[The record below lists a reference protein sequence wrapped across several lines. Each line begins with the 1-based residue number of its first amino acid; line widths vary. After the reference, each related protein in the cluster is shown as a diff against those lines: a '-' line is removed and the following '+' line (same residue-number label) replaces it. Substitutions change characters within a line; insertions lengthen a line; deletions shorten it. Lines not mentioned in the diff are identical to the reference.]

1 MEQVRGASA
10 SVGAGMAWEGQR
22 GVSGARARSRSPS
35 ELIWARPA
43 TAGGVGAAPWLRPSE
58 EAVIRQGVEKYRNTR
73 IAVAGPTPFPGPS
86 EDKWLLRLILAAT
99 AGVGQPL
106 QVRRPLV
113 GSNTGKAAACIRSE
127 ERAAE
132 L

>member
-1 MEQVRGASA
+1 MRRERCDAH
-10 SVGAGMAWEGQR
+10 QR
-22 GVSGARARSRSPS
+22 T
-35 ELIWARPA
+35 I
-43 TAGGVGAAPWLRPSE
+43 
-58 EAVIRQGVEKYRNTR
+58 
-73 IAVAGPTPFPGPS
+73 IAVAQRTPFPGLPGP
-86 EDKWLLRLILAAT
+86 KWLLRLILAAI

-113 GSNTGKAAACIRSE
+113 GSDTRKAAACVRSE

>member
-1 MEQVRGASA
+1 MAKVQCLTSVRWFRRLAT
-10 SVGAGMAWEGQR
+10 R
-22 GVSGARARSRSPS
+22 RAEPR
-35 ELIWARPA
+35 
-43 TAGGVGAAPWLRPSE
+43 
-58 EAVIRQGVEKYRNTR
+58 
-73 IAVAGPTPFPGPS
+73 VAGAWPTPFPGP
-86 EDKWLLRLILAAT
+86 ETEKWLLRLILAAT

-113 GSNTGKAAACIRSE
+113 GSHTRKAAACVRSE

>member
-1 MEQVRGASA
+1 MC
-10 SVGAGMAWEGQR
+10 
-22 GVSGARARSRSPS
+22 
-35 ELIWARPA
+35 
-43 TAGGVGAAPWLRPSE
+43 AAYPFDP
-58 EAVIRQGVEKYRNTR
+58 EK
-73 IAVAGPTPFPGPS
+73 
-86 EDKWLLRLILAAT
+86 EKWLLLLILAAI

-113 GSNTGKAAACIRSE
+113 GSDTGKAAACVRSE